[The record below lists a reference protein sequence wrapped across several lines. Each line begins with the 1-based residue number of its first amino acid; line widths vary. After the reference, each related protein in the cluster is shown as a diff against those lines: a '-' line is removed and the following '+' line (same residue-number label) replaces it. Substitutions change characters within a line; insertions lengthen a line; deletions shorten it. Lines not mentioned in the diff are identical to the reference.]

1 MLTINAYDMHF
12 LPPNILLFNGIKG
25 KNYDSIEI
33 GSIFQNVKNKR
44 YNIIEVKGMKKSD
57 KDDLLW
63 NMLKLWISIPRSIR
77 IAFLWAFILGISYLG
92 WVKLI
97 HRFI

>member
-1 MLTINAYDMHF
+1 
-12 LPPNILLFNGIKG
+12 
-25 KNYDSIEI
+25 
-33 GSIFQNVKNKR
+33 
-44 YNIIEVKGMKKSD
+44 MKKSD

-63 NMLKLWISIPRSIR
+63 DMLKLWISIPRSIR
-77 IAFLWAFILGISYLG
+77 IAFLGAFILGISYLG